1 MNKSAKVWGITS
13 EIFSNDSSS
22 IHRIEIV
29 KHQFCSKHLHEH
41 KYNMFFVENGKILV
55 HKWENNTKN
64 TIVLN
69 AKDSTIIQPNIYH
82 QFEALEDSIVYE
94 IYYIKLNNDDIIRD
108 FNNVK

>member
-29 KHQFCSKHLHEH
+29 KDQFCSKHLHEY

-69 AKDSTIIQPNIYH
+69 PKDSTVIEPNIYH
-82 QFEALEDSIVYE
+82 QFEALEDSVVYE
-94 IYYIKLNNDDIIRD
+94 IYYNKLNNNDIVRD
-108 FNNVK
+108 NNVK